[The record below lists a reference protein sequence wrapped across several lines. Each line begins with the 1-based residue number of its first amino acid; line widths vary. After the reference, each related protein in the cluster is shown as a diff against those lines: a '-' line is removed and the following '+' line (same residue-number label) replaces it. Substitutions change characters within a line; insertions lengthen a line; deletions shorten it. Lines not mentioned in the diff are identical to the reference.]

1 MGSLT
6 WTTASNDCEVHCE
19 VLYPA
24 RSESGNLFFRLPSKL
39 TLNVFLDLGVVFL
52 LHFGVLL
59 YGLVLGTGLYEMH
72 LHVHVLVSE
81 RNDLSPNAVIVVGI
95 VRPLQIQVLLDED
108 AARHVT
114 SPFEKLN
121 PRLYPL
127 LIRFWSVRAIA
138 TVLFT
143 ANVQL
148 KVFDVVI
155 QVLGPVSTG
164 IL

>member
-1 MGSLT
+1 
-6 WTTASNDCEVHCE
+6 
-19 VLYPA
+19 
-24 RSESGNLFFRLPSKL
+24 
-39 TLNVFLDLGVVFL
+39 
-52 LHFGVLL
+52 
-59 YGLVLGTGLYEMH
+59 MH

-108 AARHVT
+108 TARHVT

-143 ANVQL
+143 ADVQL
-148 KVFDVVI
+148 EVFDVVT
-155 QVLGPVSTG
+155 QGLGPVSTG